1 MNKDMEELL
10 EYFKKSIVQSEERYN
25 TLVCIILNS
34 LEKCSYKD
42 SGVQIKSDSTIIG
55 YLQAVEPEKYNKV
68 VSALNMK
75 SEMEQHIPNIE

>member
-34 LEKCSYKD
+34 LEKCNYKD
-42 SGVQIKSDSTIIG
+42 IGVQIKSDSTIIG

-68 VSALNMK
+68 VSALNLK
-75 SEMEQHIPNIE
+75 SDMEQHIPTIE